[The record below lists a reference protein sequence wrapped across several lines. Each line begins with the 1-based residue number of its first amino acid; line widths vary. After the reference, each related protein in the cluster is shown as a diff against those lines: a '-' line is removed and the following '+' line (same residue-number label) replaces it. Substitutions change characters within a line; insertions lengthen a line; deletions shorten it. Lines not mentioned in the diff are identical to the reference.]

1 MMVKVP
7 DIPCPRLDDED
18 YMKVW
23 HKFLR
28 ADIERMHMESQRDTW
43 RKAFYVVAAILFLLM
58 FALLVLCGSKFFI
71 LHSSLFT

>member
-1 MMVKVP
+1 MMVKAP
-7 DIPCPRLDDED
+7 DIPCPRLDDEG

-23 HKFLR
+23 HKYLQ

-43 RKAFYVVAAILFLLM
+43 RRAFYAVAAILSLM
-58 FALLVLCGSKFFI
+58 FALLVLCGCKFFT